1 MKSVKRVFTKSLP
14 RYNLRSRKS
23 AVPVARNSTPKVNR
37 EVQASLSE
45 EENCTLSFELP
56 FHPSSLPPTAH
67 VTSSSEEIEPIQS
80 SGLPRFSTAFSDPNP
95 ANRTNTEAID
105 ISIDPCEG
113 PSIVQQSLPEPTT
126 SFVPRQESD
135 ANPSEDFIPNQSSQS
150 HQGPRTDLEVEETSD
165 SEVDE
170 SLERRFLQ
178 IINSPEHFDALVR
191 KSINYTE
198 PKQTAPKQTAPRR
211 RFRFESSSS
220 EGSEEEGNEDN
231 TANSED
237 EQEEDLES
245 CEDINSETEQRQVAT
260 MEAELLREMQD
271 EIKVL
276 RAQLNL
282 QSQAQQRTA
291 NALAQTPLPEVS
303 GTHRPPPFHGYDT
316 EDINRWLDKIENY
329 LKLRRI
335 DLASPTAL
343 AELVMN
349 LAGPAEDYYYSLSP
363 EEKASFAGLRDSLRD
378 RFANDNQSWIIWQ
391 AVSTRQQGAMESLDT
406 YLTDLTN
413 KFRRL
418 KIADADKMR
427 YFVQGLR
434 PEIRETVLLK
444 QPRTFREAEEM
455 ARLACAVKTTMNNAP
470 DGNMTAQIHNLSRSM
485 DVPNSA
491 ILAKIEMLDEKLKQQ
506 RILAKPDPPA
516 PENHTLA
523 KLDALVNGFTS
534 EASVHQVEALLAR
547 IDQLEKA
554 ARKTEGSRVTPLAAY
569 SAGSPETRD
578 VFKEIRQI
586 KDTLL
591 DMIQNLDW
599 RMDARINGLARRQQ
613 PNREAE
619 LPRQR
624 TREGRPVC
632 YSCGRVGH
640 VQQNCNQRYPREAN
654 QNFDRYQPHQ
664 QRRQP
669 PDNNLPRSGYQSQR
683 RDGLAP
689 LDPRVLNSATVNEE
703 AFPHSHMAPLAHNGT
718 CYVFPQSEGKFPG
731 LNSGRNDSQVD
742 NEIFQQ
748 RQNVLRS
755 HREVAR
761 EDKVAYNTLTREFFP
776 ASKQQSDDI
785 RPHYKHA
792 YANDGIYGNTSAD
805 HSENDLPGGLVTKT
819 DADIATRPLGPTKTL
834 KAEKKKPDSKKK
846 CQPNRL
852 ISFPGAVRR
861 AQKTIETN
869 TSPSMNPENA
879 VKNGSSPDPSPPQIS
894 TSAGCEPESVI
905 SAPDPPLPPPSTSAG
920 CEPEPV
926 TSVADPSVPPQPS
939 TSAGYEENSPPSGP
953 VPDETPCE
961 SIEAAT
967 VQCDVTSDELRPRDS
982 MVTAQLNQ
990 KDSGPLVNTRA
1001 NMSAIDEQSRDLFD
1015 GKLPTLQKTP
1025 ADCQLSDSVED
1036 VRCFEDSDNRSP
1048 HLVPHQF
1055 PDQDFRMFAMQEQI
1069 NELGM
1074 KLNGIAKSIEPKQE
1088 VSYKW
1093 RKYSFKTKPVCYRCG
1108 LRGHIQYYCNY
1119 NQSNDGF
1126 QKERQ
1131 VLHRSTRPTY
1141 CQPEESSTYE
1151 EENQSDVEGTPSQ
1164 LESQENATN
1173 NPDLLQKMKPTRTSN
1188 RIRKPRNPNQK
1199 PRKLQIPNQSNVQLP
1214 LVNEADAYPSNLITK
1229 GKIAGKPVRLML
1241 DTGASV
1247 SAIKEEVLKEIYG
1260 DVPFST
1266 VQTGKDNLQ
1275 LRRITLPLYLK
1286 ESLFPCEFQVV
1297 QNLAY
1302 DVILGRDFLQVNRAM
1317 IDLDNNTITL
1327 KESANQQER
1336 ASSASVPL
1344 TGTFKPQEKNV
1355 RGNEH
1360 ASTSEGSL
1368 KPSVGILPSRS
1379 PNNKEVAISQSLLLL
1394 VLIAV
1399 SLSALFHTDANGNFR
1414 SVIQKPPPSFAQ
1426 VSQKK
1431 VWHQGDLSDTPAK
1444 TDYRV
1449 ESNEGFDQYKE
1460 APPGMEMP
1468 KFMMHL
1474 RRLFILRPMTDFSNK

>member
-56 FHPSSLPPTAH
+56 FHPSSLPLTAH

-80 SGLPRFSTAFSDPNP
+80 NGLPRFSTAFSEQNP

-126 SFVPRQESD
+126 SFVPPQESD
-135 ANPSEDFIPNQSSQS
+135 ASPSEDFIPNQSSQS
-150 HQGPRTDLEVEETSD
+150 HHGPRTDLEVEETSD

-198 PKQTAPKQTAPRR
+198 PKQTAPKQTAPQR

-363 EEKASFAGLRDSLRD
+363 EEKASFAGLLDSLRD

-506 RILAKPDPPA
+506 KILAKPDPPA

-591 DMIQNLDW
+591 DMIQNLDR

-640 VQQNCNQRYPREAN
+640 VQQNCNQRSPREPN
-654 QNFDRYQPHQ
+654 QNFGRYEPNY
-664 QRRQP
+664 QRRQESGNYP
-669 PDNNLPRSGYQSQR
+669 PRSGYNQSQP
-683 RDGLAP
+683 RDDLPSQNPRSSRLAAI
-689 LDPRVLNSATVNEE
+689 DGQGYGNDE
-703 AFPHSHMAPLAHNGT
+703 MAPLGQNHHT
-718 CYVFPQSEGKFPG
+718 FPQRKHEFLGKDSGEDDTQADEELYQQYQNGSEFY
-731 LNSGRNDSQVD
+731 LATARYD
-742 NEIFQQ
+742 
-748 RQNVLRS
+748 
-755 HREVAR
+755 EVAENKLTSALLPALKNQLSVCQQTV
-761 EDKVAYNTLTREFFP
+761 ED
-776 ASKQQSDDI
+776 
-785 RPHYKHA
+785 A

-805 HSENDLPGGLVTKT
+805 HSENDLLEGLVTKT
-819 DADIATRPLGPTKTL
+819 DADIATRSLGPTKTL
-834 KAEKKKPDSKKK
+834 KAEKKKPNSKKK

-852 ISFPGAVRR
+852 ISFPGVVRR

-905 SAPDPPLPPPSTSAG
+905 SVPDPFLPPLRTSAG

-926 TSVADPSVPPQPS
+926 TSVADPSVPPQLS
-939 TSAGYEENSPPSGP
+939 TSAGYEENLPPSGP
-953 VPDETPCE
+953 VPDETPYE
-961 SIEAAT
+961 SIEATA
-967 VQCDVTSDELRPRDS
+967 VQCNVTSDELRPRDS

-990 KDSGPLVNTRA
+990 KDAGPLVNTRA
-1001 NMSAIDEQSRDLFD
+1001 NMSALDEQSTRDLFD
-1015 GKLPTLQKTP
+1015 GKLPRLQKTP
-1025 ADCQLSDSVED
+1025 PDCQLSDSVED
-1036 VRCFEDSDNRSP
+1036 IRCFEDSDNCSP

-1055 PDQDFRMFAMQEQI
+1055 PDRDFRMFAMQEQI

-1108 LRGHIQYYCNY
+1108 RRGHIQYYCNY

-1131 VLHRSTRPTY
+1131 VLHRATRPNYT
-1141 CQPEESSTYE
+1141 QPEESSTYE

-1214 LVNEADAYPSNLITK
+1214 LVNEADAYLSNLITK

-1286 ESLFPCEFQVV
+1286 ESQFPCEFQVV
-1297 QNLAY
+1297 QNLTY
-1302 DVILGRDFLQVNRAM
+1302 DAILGCDFLQVNRAM

-1336 ASSASVPL
+1336 ACSASVPL

-1360 ASTSEGSL
+1360 ASTSEGSV
-1368 KPSVGILPSRS
+1368 KPSAGILPSRS
-1379 PNNKEVAISQSLLLL
+1379 PNNKEVALSQSLLIL

-1399 SLSALFHTDANGNFR
+1399 SLSATFHTDANGNFR

-1431 VWHQGDLSDTPAK
+1431 VWHQGDLFDAPAK
-1444 TDYRV
+1444 IDYRM

-1474 RRLFILRPMTDFSNK
+1474 RRLLILRPMTDFSNT

>member
-67 VTSSSEEIEPIQS
+67 VPSSSEGNQPTPS
-80 SGLPRFSTAFSDPNP
+80 SGLPRFSTAFSDQNP

-135 ANPSEDFIPNQSSQS
+135 ASPSEDFIPQQSSQS
-150 HQGPRTDLEVEETSD
+150 HHGPRTDLEVEETSD

-170 SLERRFLQ
+170 SLERRFFQL
-178 IINSPEHFDALVR
+178 INSPADFDALVR

-198 PKQTAPKQTAPRR
+198 PKQTAPQR
-211 RFRFESSSS
+211 RFRCESSSS
-220 EGSEEEGNEDN
+220 DSTEEEGSEDSAAYSEELSADERSKDNEPQMDRELIE
-231 TANSED
+231 TLGKIAQRLGSK
-237 EQEEDLES
+237 
-245 CEDINSETEQRQVAT
+245 DINIS
-260 MEAELLREMQD
+260 
-271 EIKVL
+271 K
-276 RAQLNL
+276 
-282 QSQAQQRTA
+282 
-291 NALAQTPLPEVS
+291 
-303 GTHRPPPFHGYDT
+303 FYGYDR
-316 EDINRWLDKIENY
+316 EDVDQWLEEFVYQLEARDI
-329 LKLRRI
+329 
-335 DLASPTAL
+335 SPESKAAL
-343 AELVMN
+343 TQLTIHI
-349 LAGPAEDYYYSLSP
+349 AGPAQEYIRTLPADQRATLGLVKDALKRCYSHRNR
-363 EEKASFAGLRDSLRD
+363 EWV
-378 RFANDNQSWIIWQ
+378 Q
-391 AVSTRQQGAMESLDT
+391 RQQIAQRRQKLTEPLGDYVSDVVSKLHKLDMQENTRVYHFIEGLKPELQMEVLKAKPKTLSEAVETAREFDALLVRGNKSTPSEHTTEQGLINKLGELVSKLAGNPGASASVERPLNPEHPIVARMESLVT
-406 YLTDLTN
+406 KAENLPYHSGSQES
-413 KFRRL
+413 RS
-418 KIADADKMR
+418 I
-427 YFVQGLR
+427 LR
-434 PEIRETVLLK
+434 EIREIKQSLLGEI
-444 QPRTFREAEEM
+444 QE
-455 ARLACAVKTTMNNAP
+455 
-470 DGNMTAQIHNLSRSM
+470 
-485 DVPNSA
+485 
-491 ILAKIEMLDEKLKQQ
+491 LD
-506 RILAKPDPPA
+506 R
-516 PENHTLA
+516 
-523 KLDALVNGFTS
+523 
-534 EASVHQVEALLAR
+534 
-547 IDQLEKA
+547 
-554 ARKTEGSRVTPLAAY
+554 RV
-569 SAGSPETRD
+569 
-578 VFKEIRQI
+578 
-586 KDTLL
+586 
-591 DMIQNLDW
+591 
-599 RMDARINGLARRQQ
+599 DARINGLARRNQ
-613 PNREAE
+613 NRREE
-619 LPRQR
+619 PPRQR
-624 TREGRPVC
+624 TREGRPIC

-640 VQQNCNQRYPREAN
+640 VQQNCNQRSPREPN
-654 QNFDRYQPHQ
+654 QNFGRYEPNY
-664 QRRQP
+664 QRRQESGNYP
-669 PDNNLPRSGYQSQR
+669 PRSGYNQSQP
-683 RDGLAP
+683 RDDLPSQNPRSSRLAAI
-689 LDPRVLNSATVNEE
+689 DGQGYGNDE
-703 AFPHSHMAPLAHNGT
+703 MAPLGQNHHT
-718 CYVFPQSEGKFPG
+718 FPQRKHEFLGKDSGEDDTQADEELYQQYQNGSEFY
-731 LNSGRNDSQVD
+731 LATARYD
-742 NEIFQQ
+742 
-748 RQNVLRS
+748 
-755 HREVAR
+755 EVAENKLTSALLPALKNQLSVCQQTV
-761 EDKVAYNTLTREFFP
+761 ED
-776 ASKQQSDDI
+776 
-785 RPHYKHA
+785 A

-805 HSENDLPGGLVTKT
+805 HSENDLLEGLVTKT
-819 DADIATRPLGPTKTL
+819 DADIATRSLGPTKTL
-834 KAEKKKPDSKKK
+834 KAEKKKPNSKKK

-852 ISFPGAVRR
+852 ISFPGVVRR

-905 SAPDPPLPPPSTSAG
+905 SVPDPFLPPLRTSAG

-926 TSVADPSVPPQPS
+926 TSVVDPSVPPQLS
-939 TSAGYEENSPPSGP
+939 TSAGYEENLPPSGP
-953 VPDETPCE
+953 VPDETPYE
-961 SIEAAT
+961 SIEATA
-967 VQCDVTSDELRPRDS
+967 VQCNVTSDELRPRDS

-990 KDSGPLVNTRA
+990 KDAGPLVNTRA
-1001 NMSAIDEQSRDLFD
+1001 NMSALDEQSTRDLFD
-1015 GKLPTLQKTP
+1015 GKLPRLQKTP
-1025 ADCQLSDSVED
+1025 PDCQLSDSVED
-1036 VRCFEDSDNRSP
+1036 IRCFEDSDNCSP

-1055 PDQDFRMFAMQEQI
+1055 PDRDFRMFAMQEQI

-1108 LRGHIQYYCNY
+1108 RRGHIQYYCNY

-1131 VLHRSTRPTY
+1131 VLHRATRPNYT
-1141 CQPEESSTYE
+1141 QPEESSTHE
-1151 EENQSDVEGTPSQ
+1151 EENQSYAEGTASQ

-1199 PRKLQIPNQSNVQLP
+1199 PRKLQIPNQSKVQLP

-1286 ESLFPCEFQVV
+1286 ESQFPCEFQVV
-1297 QNLAY
+1297 QNLTY
-1302 DVILGRDFLQVNRAM
+1302 DAILGCDFLQVNRAM

-1336 ASSASVPL
+1336 ACSASVPL

-1360 ASTSEGSL
+1360 ASTSEGSV
-1368 KPSVGILPSRS
+1368 KPSAGILPSRS
-1379 PNNKEVAISQSLLLL
+1379 PNNKEVALSQSLLIL

-1399 SLSALFHTDANGNFR
+1399 SLSATFHTDANGNFR

-1431 VWHQGDLSDTPAK
+1431 VWHQGDLFDAPAK
-1444 TDYRV
+1444 IDYRM

-1474 RRLFILRPMTDFSNK
+1474 RRLLILRTMTDFSNT